1 MIKVIYLLPFQIRK
15 QSIQEDDFDSEEQTP
30 DRVIPNS
37 LEPKSSSYNVRKM
50 HTAVKLN
57 ELMKERSS
65 EAQLIVVNL
74 PGPPEAGLDTYCEF
88 LLL

>member
-1 MIKVIYLLPFQIRK
+1 
-15 QSIQEDDFDSEEQTP
+15 
-30 DRVIPNS
+30 
-37 LEPKSSSYNVRKM
+37 M

-74 PGPPEAGLDTYCEF
+74 PGPPDPGMDTYCELNFFEKKLEFWGDVNFCVEF
-88 LLL
+88 LEEKLKF